1 MFEGYNFE
9 DMNHYASFPQSG
21 GAQKRQQQAIQQQPM
36 QQQPIQQQQAVAQ
49 VAQQQQPI
57 QQQPMQQQAL
67 VQQQPMQQ
75 QALVQQQP
83 IQQQSMQ
90 QPMQQQALVQ
100 QQPML
105 NVVESNFYTDNNLS
119 IDGSFMLL
127 DFVSGVPRIY
137 GNTTESSPGY
147 SNSFQNGA
155 IAGRP
160 VYRTMDPNQTF

>member
-9 DMNHYASFPQSG
+9 DMSHYASFPQSG
-21 GAQKRQQQAIQQQPM
+21 GAQ
-36 QQQPIQQQQAVAQ
+36 QQAVAQ
-49 VAQQQQPI
+49 KRQQQPVA
-57 QQQPMQQQAL
+57 QVAQQQAL

-83 IQQQSMQ
+83 MQ
-90 QPMQQQALVQ
+90 QPAVAQVAQ
-100 QQPML
+100 QQPLL
-105 NVVESNFYTDNNLS
+105 NVVESNFYTDNNLAV
-119 IDGSFMLL
+119 DGSFMLL

-137 GNTTESSPGY
+137 GNLTESSPGY
-147 SNSFQNGA
+147 TTSFQNGA

>member
-9 DMNHYASFPQSG
+9 DMSHYASFPQSG
-21 GAQKRQQQAIQQQPM
+21 GAQQQALV
-36 QQQPIQQQQAVAQ
+36 QQQQ
-49 VAQQQQPI
+49 

-67 VQQQPMQQ
+67 VQQQQQ
-75 QALVQQQP
+75 
-83 IQQQSMQ
+83 Q

-100 QQPML
+100 QQQQQQAVAQVAQQQPMQQQPLL

-137 GNTTESSPGY
+137 GNVTESSPGY
-147 SNSFQNGA
+147 TNSFQNGA

>member
-9 DMNHYASFPQSG
+9 DMSHYASFPQSG
-21 GAQKRQQQAIQQQPM
+21 GAQQQALV
-36 QQQPIQQQQAVAQ
+36 QQQQ
-49 VAQQQQPI
+49 

-67 VQQQPMQQ
+67 VQQQQQQ
-75 QALVQQQP
+75 QAVAQVAQVAQ
-83 IQQQSMQ
+83 Q
-90 QPMQQQALVQ
+90 QPMQQQPL
-100 QQPML
+100 L

-119 IDGSFMLL
+119 IDDSFMLL

-147 SNSFQNGA
+147 TTSLQNGA

>member
-9 DMNHYASFPQSG
+9 DMNQYASFPQSG
-21 GAQKRQQQAIQQQPM
+21 GAQQAVAQKRQQQAIQQQPM
-36 QQQPIQQQQAVAQ
+36 QQQQAVAQ

-75 QALVQQQP
+75 QDVAQV
-83 IQQQSMQ
+83 
-90 QPMQQQALVQ
+90 AQ

>member
-21 GAQKRQQQAIQQQPM
+21 GAQQAVAQKRQQQAIQQQPM
-36 QQQPIQQQQAVAQ
+36 QQQPMQQQALVQQQSMQQQAVAQ
-49 VAQQQQPI
+49 LAQQQQTI

-67 VQQQPMQQ
+67 VQQQPMQKQ
-75 QALVQQQP
+75 QAVAQV
-83 IQQQSMQ
+83 
-90 QPMQQQALVQ
+90 AQ

>member
-21 GAQKRQQQAIQQQPM
+21 GAQQAVAQKRQQQAVAQVAQQQPM
-36 QQQPIQQQQAVAQ
+36 YQQALVQQQQAVAQ
-49 VAQQQQPI
+49 VAQQQ
-57 QQQPMQQQAL
+57 PMYQQAL
-67 VQQQPMQQ
+67 VQQQ
-75 QALVQQQP
+75 QAVAQV
-83 IQQQSMQ
+83 
-90 QPMQQQALVQ
+90 AQ

>member
-21 GAQKRQQQAIQQQPM
+21 GAQQAVAQKR
-36 QQQPIQQQQAVAQ
+36 QQQAVAQ
-49 VAQQQQPI
+49 VAQQQ
-57 QQQPMQQQAL
+57 PMYQQAL
-67 VQQQPMQQ
+67 VQQQ
-75 QALVQQQP
+75 QAVAQV
-83 IQQQSMQ
+83 
-90 QPMQQQALVQ
+90 AQ

>member
-21 GAQKRQQQAIQQQPM
+21 GAQQAVAQKRQQQA
-36 QQQPIQQQQAVAQ
+36 
-49 VAQQQQPI
+49 I

-67 VQQQPMQQ
+67 VQQQPMQKQAIQ
-75 QALVQQQP
+75 QQHALVQQ
-83 IQQQSMQ
+83 Q
-90 QPMQQQALVQ
+90 QPMQQQAVAQVAQQQQPMQQQAVAQVAQ

-147 SNSFQNGA
+147 TNSFQNGA